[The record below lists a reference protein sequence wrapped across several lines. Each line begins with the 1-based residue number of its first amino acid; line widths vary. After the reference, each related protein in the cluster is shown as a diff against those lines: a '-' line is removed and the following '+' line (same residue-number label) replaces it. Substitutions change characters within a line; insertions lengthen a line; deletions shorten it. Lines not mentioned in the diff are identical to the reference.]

1 MEGINVKDPM
11 DPQPCHRVYGQTQC
25 TRSGRVEALKVE
37 EGATVVVEMHV
48 VCSTKKIDVEPW
60 K

>member
-1 MEGINVKDPM
+1 M
-11 DPQPCHRVYGQTQC
+11 DPQPCYRVYGQTQC

-37 EGATVVVEMHV
+37 GGATVVVEMHV